1 MNHVRSLSC
10 LVLAVSLLFIAA
22 CGGTKVTSSW
32 KKSDYAGPPFT
43 SILVVALIDDPNK
56 KMFWENTV
64 ADRLRESGIKT
75 VATSISAFPLDRGL
89 EAKDIIKYVE
99 EQKIAGVL
107 VTSLVDIETKDAP
120 APAQSPVISSGG
132 GIAYSNFTTFYPQA
146 YNSVYGG
153 RNTATLTTV
162 VLETNLYSSETLELV
177 WSMSSDTLEPRS
189 IDKLAGSVSKTVI
202 STLKKDGLL

>member
-1 MNHVRSLSC
+1 MIHFRMMSC
-10 LVLAVSLLFIAA
+10 LLIAASLLFIAS

-32 KKSDYAGPPFT
+32 KKSDYAGEPFK
-43 SILVVALIDDPNK
+43 SILVVALIEDPNK

-75 VATSISAFPLDRGL
+75 VATSISAFPMDRGL

-107 VTSLVDIETKDAP
+107 VTSLVDIETKAAP
-120 APAQSPVISSGG
+120 APAQSPTYSGG
-132 GIAYSNFTTFYPQA
+132 GSVYSSFTTFYPQA

-202 STLKKDGLL
+202 STLKKDRLL